1 LICVKRAA
9 CRAPPLGGIVAAGDF
24 AVPASK
30 ANAEAL
36 QIERLLAQVA
46 PFDTLSPLRLA
57 AVVRRAR
64 LQRVARG
71 SCIMRRGEAPAG
83 LFAVARGAV
92 KIALRGTGGTE
103 RVLSFVGSG
112 ETFGEAAALLGGPAA
127 ADAFA
132 LTDTLLIV
140 VASRPL
146 KALMRDARF
155 AQAMARLLAAR
166 LQRALAEVESSA
178 LHAADERLAAYLLSL
193 GRPAS
198 DGGRW
203 TARLPATKT
212 LVAARLGIKKETLSR
227 LFRELA
233 GRGLITVARRDIA
246 LLDRERLA
254 ALAGR

>member
-1 LICVKRAA
+1 
-9 CRAPPLGGIVAAGDF
+9 
-24 AVPASK
+24 VPASK

-46 PFDTLSPLRLA
+46 PFDALSPPRLA

-64 LQRVARG
+64 LERVTRG
-71 SCIMRRGEAPAG
+71 SRVMQRGTETAG
-83 LFAVARGAV
+83 LLVVARGAV
-92 KIALRGTGGTE
+92 KIALGGDDGTE
-103 RVLSFVGSG
+103 RVLNFVGQG
-112 ETFGEAAALLGGPAA
+112 ETFGEAAGLLGGAAA
-127 ADAFA
+127 ADASA
-132 LTDTLLIV
+132 LADSLLVV
-140 VASRPL
+140 VASRSL
-146 KALMRDARF
+146 RALMRDARF

-166 LQRALAEVESSA
+166 LLRLLGELESSA
-178 LHAADERLAAYLLSL
+178 LHAADERLAAYLLAL
-193 GRPAS
+193 GRPGT
-198 DGGRW
+198 DGTGW

-233 GRGLITVARRDIA
+233 LQGLIAVARRDIA

>member
-1 LICVKRAA
+1 
-9 CRAPPLGGIVAAGDF
+9 
-24 AVPASK
+24 VPASK

-46 PFDTLSPLRLA
+46 PFDTLSPPRLA

-71 SCIMRRGEAPAG
+71 GRVMQRGKETAG

-92 KIALRGTGGTE
+92 KIALGGADGTE
-103 RVLSFVGSG
+103 RVLNFVGQG
-112 ETFGEAAALLGGPAA
+112 ETFGEAAALLGSTAA
-127 ADAFA
+127 ADASA
-132 LTDTLLIV
+132 LADSLLVV

-146 KALMRDARF
+146 HALMRDTSF
-155 AQAMARLLAAR
+155 AQAMARLLASR
-166 LQRALAEVESSA
+166 LLHLLGELESSA
-178 LHAADERLAAYLLSL
+178 LHAADARLAAYLLEL
-193 GRPAS
+193 GKPAA
-198 DGGRW
+198 DGAGW
-203 TARLPATKT
+203 SARLPATKT

-233 GRGLITVARRDIA
+233 LQGLIAVARRDIA